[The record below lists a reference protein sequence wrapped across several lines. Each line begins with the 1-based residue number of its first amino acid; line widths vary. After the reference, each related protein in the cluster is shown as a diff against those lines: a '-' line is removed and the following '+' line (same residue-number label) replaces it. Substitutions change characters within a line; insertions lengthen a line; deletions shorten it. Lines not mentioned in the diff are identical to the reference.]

1 MQRVRGGGVGLGKLC
16 VGERESISRETVLLA
31 HNTELTV
38 GEVGMPEKSILRNG
52 QTMAPVKRQRWRRPR
67 SCSCRVGTQF
77 SEMSRTRPG
86 CLKSCFGR
94 SCESIDP
101 QNAQNKLWEWVLR
114 GGLAS
119 SFRME

>member
-52 QTMAPVKRQRWRRPR
+52 QTMACETSKVEEA
-67 SCSCRVGTQF
+67 
-77 SEMSRTRPG
+77 SE
-86 CLKSCFGR
+86 LFLQGR
-94 SCESIDP
+94 DSI
-101 QNAQNKLWEWVLR
+101 L
-114 GGLAS
+114 
-119 SFRME
+119 